1 MVDEIIEL
9 ETVRMKLISRITES
23 SVSDVRKRINVLLE
37 QPFLFKAN
45 AGGES

>member
-9 ETVRMKLISRITES
+9 ETIRMKLSGITES
-23 SVSDVRKRINVLLE
+23 SVSDVRKRINVLLK
-37 QPFLFKAN
+37 QPLLFKAN